1 MASVEELGVSGTL
14 RVVATPI
21 GNLEDLSP
29 RAARTLCD
37 ADLVLAE
44 DTRHTGRLL
53 AHVGSTAPQLSLHE
67 HNERERVDEVLAR
80 LRDGAEVALVSDA
93 GTPGVSD
100 PGYRVVAACVA
111 AGVRVEAIPGPS
123 ALLAALVASGLPT
136 DRVAF
141 DGFLPRKGRARR
153 ERLEELARERRT
165 LVLFV
170 SPHRAAHDL
179 GELAAALG
187 EERRAV
193 VGRELTK
200 RHEELRHGTLAEL
213 AEQLASGVRGEL
225 TLVVAGAPAD
235 DVQPAADDAEL
246 VERVRELVAT
256 GTTKKEAIAAVARA
270 TGRPKRDV
278 YQAVVDAG
286 S

>member
-1 MASVEELGVSGTL
+1 MPGTL

-80 LRDGAEVALVSDA
+80 LREGAEVALVSDA

-170 SPHRAAHDL
+170 SPHRAADDL
-179 GELAAALG
+179 GDLASALG
-187 EERRAV
+187 HQRRAV
-193 VGRELTK
+193 VARELTK
-200 RHEELRHGTLAEL
+200 RYEELRHGTLAEL
-213 AEQLASGVRGEL
+213 AAQLASGVRGEL
-225 TLVVAGAPAD
+225 TLVVAGAPAEE
-235 DVQPAADDAEL
+235 VQPEADDAEL
-246 VERVRELVAT
+246 VGRVRELVAT

>member
-1 MASVEELGVSGTL
+1 MPGTL

-29 RAARTLCD
+29 RAARTLRE

-53 AHVGSTAPQLSLHE
+53 AHIDSDAPQRSLHE
-67 HNERERVDEVLAR
+67 HNERDRIAEVLELLADDR
-80 LRDGAEVALVSDA
+80 EVALVSDA

-100 PGYRVVAACVA
+100 PGYRLVAACVE
-111 AGVRVEAIPGPS
+111 AGLRVEAVPGPS
-123 ALLAALVASGLPT
+123 ALLAALVTSGLPT

-153 ERLEELARERRT
+153 QRLAELAEERRT
-165 LVLFV
+165 FVLFI
-170 SPHRAAHDL
+170 SPHRAEADL
-179 GELAAALG
+179 TDLAAALG
-187 EERRAV
+187 DDRPAALA
-193 VGRELTK
+193 RELTK
-200 RHEELRHGTLAEL
+200 RHEETAHGTLAGL
-213 AEQLASGVRGEL
+213 VGHVAAGVKGEL
-225 TLVVAGAPAD
+225 TCVVAGAP
-235 DVQPAADDAEL
+235 QGPGPRLDDAAL
-246 VERVRELVAT
+246 VERVREVMAT
-256 GTTKKEAIAAVARA
+256 GSTKKEAIAVVARA
-270 TGRPKRDV
+270 AGRPKRDV

>member
-1 MASVEELGVSGTL
+1 MSGTL

-29 RAARTLCD
+29 RAARTLCE

-53 AHVGSTAPQLSLHE
+53 AHVGSTVPQLSLHE

-111 AGVRVEAIPGPS
+111 AGLRVEAIPGPS

-170 SPHRAAHDL
+170 SPHRAADDL
-179 GELAAALG
+179 GDLAAALG
-187 EERRAV
+187 EGRRAV
-193 VGRELTK
+193 VARELTK

-213 AEQLASGVRGEL
+213 AQQLSDGVRGEL
-225 TLVVAGAPAD
+225 TLVVAGAPAEEAQS
-235 DVQPAADDAEL
+235 VVDDAEL
-246 VERVRELVAT
+246 VDRVRELVAT

>member
-1 MASVEELGVSGTL
+1 MSGTL

-29 RAARTLCD
+29 RAARTLCE

-53 AHVGSTAPQLSLHE
+53 AHVGSTVPQLSLHE

-80 LRDGAEVALVSDA
+80 LREGAEVALVSDA

-111 AGVRVEAIPGPS
+111 AGLRVEAIPGPS

-170 SPHRAAHDL
+170 SPHRAADDL
-179 GELAAALG
+179 DDLAAALG

-193 VGRELTK
+193 VARELTK

-213 AEQLASGVRGEL
+213 AEQLSSRVRGEL
-225 TLVVAGAPAD
+225 TLVVAGAPAEEARG
-235 DVQPAADDAEL
+235 VADDAEL
-246 VERVRELVAT
+246 VDRVRELVAT

>member
-1 MASVEELGVSGTL
+1 VSGTL

-29 RAARTLCD
+29 RAARTLCE

-53 AHVGSTAPQLSLHE
+53 AHVGSPAPQLSLHE
-67 HNERERVDEVLAR
+67 HNERERVEEVLAR
-80 LRDGAEVALVSDA
+80 LREGADIALVSDA

-100 PGYRVVAACVA
+100 PGYRVVAACVS
-111 AGVRVEAIPGPS
+111 AGLRVEAVPGPS
-123 ALLAALVASGLPT
+123 AVLAALVASGLPT

-141 DGFLPRKGRARR
+141 DGFLPRKGGARR

-170 SPHRAAHDL
+170 SPHRAADDL
-179 GELAAALG
+179 DDLAAALG
-187 EERRAV
+187 DGRRAV
-193 VGRELTK
+193 VARELTK
-200 RHEELRHGTLAEL
+200 RHEELRHATLGEL
-213 AEQLASGVRGEL
+213 AEQLRDGVRGEL
-225 TLVVAGAPAD
+225 TLVIAGAPAEEAQA
-235 DVQPAADDAEL
+235 VADDEL
-246 VERVRELVAT
+246 VARVRELVAT
-256 GTTKKEAIAAVARA
+256 GTTKKEAIATVARA
-270 TGRPKRDV
+270 AGRPKREV

>member
-1 MASVEELGVSGTL
+1 MSGTL

-29 RAARTLCD
+29 RAARTLIE

-53 AHVGSTAPQLSLHE
+53 AHVGSTAPQRSLHE
-67 HNERERVDEVLAR
+67 HNERERVGEVLAR
-80 LRDGAEVALVSDA
+80 LAEGGEVALVSDA

-100 PGYRVVAACVA
+100 PGYRLVAACVER
-111 AGVRVEAIPGPS
+111 GVRVEAVPGPS

-153 ERLEELARERRT
+153 ERLEELAGERRT
-165 LVLFV
+165 MVLFV
-170 SPHRAAHDL
+170 SPHRAADDL
-179 GELAAALG
+179 GDLAEALGGERHAAL
-187 EERRAV
+187 
-193 VGRELTK
+193 GRELTK

-213 AEQLASGVRGEL
+213 AEHVAAGVRGEL
-225 TLVVAGAPAD
+225 TLVVAGAGAQDAAP
-235 DVQPAADDAEL
+235 VADDAEL
-246 VERVRELVAT
+246 VARVRSLVAT
-256 GTTKKEAIAAVARA
+256 GMAKKEAIAAVAQA